1 MDLLRGVSSQRCGE
15 RLTALRGMATYP
27 RLIVAFCVLAAVT
40 LISEIAVSWHWPLYH
55 DAQIFYFGGHLVL
68 HGGMP
73 YRDLFIMDFPL
84 IFVINAVAI
93 ALLSWLGADLGM
105 RFADL
110 LGLLAL
116 GVAIYHFFK
125 GECRR
130 TGIAAALFFA
140 CYHVALG
147 PLIANQRDFWMLP
160 FLVAGCHFFAKY
172 LEDTGGTRRR
182 DLLIAGLFLGAAMM
196 IKPLPLL
203 LMPMLFL
210 IRLDLR
216 LWRRLAADVAV
227 FGAGI
232 GMPALLFVVWFA
244 ARGALGDLVH
254 TLQYLPIYNRYGAR
268 PSMLADA
275 EKIFVF
281 VTLACVVAATAPR
294 HRIRNC
300 VLLAGCVYGFAHFY
314 LQAFPW
320 PQRLHPA
327 RLFFILL
334 VFYNLRRLA
343 DVQAL
348 LPKLLTAAVLMGA
361 LVVCSP
367 AVLADP
373 QRPDAVQ
380 ARREYAKRAER
391 SADLSRAFTLAAS
404 DPARP
409 DEGRTMHFFDTVVGF
424 WYHHVALRAKTPS
437 GCFSPSIFFIEQQD
451 PAVQAL
457 QRKCIDELR
466 RARPKII
473 AIVGFSYPH
482 FDRYYTMLENP
493 LVQSF
498 LNENYRVVVDRGDDY
513 RIYARTAQRA
523 LGPEAVGSRNGWL
536 PSAAPHRAPL
546 LQERVHAFGS
556 VLEEPIARPW
566 TR

>member
-1 MDLLRGVSSQRCGE
+1 M
-15 RLTALRGMATYP
+15 TYP
-27 RLIVAFCVLAAVT
+27 RLIVSFCVLAAAT
-40 LISEIAVSWHWPLYH
+40 LVAEIVVSWHWPLYH
-55 DAQIFYFGGHLVL
+55 DALIFYFGGHLVL

-73 YRDLFIMDFPL
+73 YRDLFVMDFPL
-84 IFVINAVAI
+84 VFVIDAAAI

-105 RFADL
+105 RIADL
-110 LGLLAL
+110 LCLLAL

-140 CYHVALG
+140 CYHIALG
-147 PLIANQRDFWMLP
+147 PMIANQRDFWMLP
-160 FLVAGCHFFAKY
+160 FLVAGCHFFARH
-172 LEDTGGTRRR
+172 LEDAGGTQRR

-196 IKPLPLL
+196 IKPLPLIFV
-203 LMPMLFL
+203 PMLLL

-227 FGAGI
+227 LGAGI
-232 GMPALLFVVWFA
+232 AMPALVFVVWFA
-244 ARGALGDLVH
+244 ARGALGDVVH
-254 TLQYLPIYNRYGAR
+254 TLRYLPIYNRYGAR
-268 PSMLADA
+268 PSILADA

-281 VTLACVVAATAPR
+281 LTLACIVAATAPR
-294 HRIRNC
+294 HGIRNG
-300 VLLAGCVYGFAHFY
+300 VLLAGCLYGLAHFY

-348 LPKLLTAAVLMGA
+348 LPKFATAAVLTGA

-373 QRPDAVQ
+373 HRPAAIQ
-380 ARREYAKRAER
+380 ARREYIKRAER
-391 SADLSRAFTLAAS
+391 SADLSRAFALAAP

-409 DEGRTMHFFDTVVGF
+409 DEGLTMHFFDTVVGF
-424 WYHHVALRAKTPS
+424 WYNHIALGATTPS
-437 GCFSPSIFFIEQQD
+437 GCFSPSIFFIEQQE
-451 PAVQAL
+451 PAVQKL
-457 QRKCIDELR
+457 EHRCIAGLR

-473 AIVGFSYPH
+473 VIVGFSYPY
-482 FDRYYTMLENP
+482 FDRYYAMLENP
-493 LVQSF
+493 LVQRF
-498 LNENYRVVVDRGDDY
+498 LNESYHLAIDRGDDY
-513 RIYARTAQRA
+513 RIYVRTAQGAPRA
-523 LGPEAVGSRNGWL
+523 GGDDARSDLRRPVSR
-536 PSAAPHRAPL
+536 
-546 LQERVHAFGS
+546 
-556 VLEEPIARPW
+556 
-566 TR
+566 